1 MDFNLN
7 NFHYNRTIRRIKNYK
22 ELMEN
27 YKRLKRGYHMITTH
41 NRDLSKLINEY
52 KQREEEYKLTIE
64 EYTSKLQEQ
73 TSKLQEQTSKLEE
86 QTSKLNNMKRNKL
99 RVKNNLNSIIKKKDD
114 KINGLN
120 NHYEQHI
127 KSLTESYNKIIT
139 NLNHKIKDLESKILL
154 KNNIDKTSIDTNK
167 TSIDIENDWHWE
179 SLTETD
185 YTN

>member
-7 NFHYNRTIRRIKNYK
+7 NFHYNRTIKRIKNHK

-41 NRDLSKLINEY
+41 NRDLSKLIEEY
-52 KQREEEYKLTIE
+52 KQHEEEYKLTIE
-64 EYTSKLQEQ
+64 EYSC
-73 TSKLQEQTSKLEE
+73 KLQEQTSKLEE

-139 NLNHKIKDLESKILL
+139 NLNHKIKDLESKVLL